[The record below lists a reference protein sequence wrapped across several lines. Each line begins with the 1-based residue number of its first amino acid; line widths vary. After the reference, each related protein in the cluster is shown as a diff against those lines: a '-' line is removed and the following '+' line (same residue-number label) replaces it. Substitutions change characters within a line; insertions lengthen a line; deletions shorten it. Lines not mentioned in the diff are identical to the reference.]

1 MSSCYK
7 ASIIC
12 SSIFLNTMIK
22 IYDLEYKC
30 RDLITN
36 EVIKN
41 TNSNTIK
48 QIIFASVNL
57 GLDALVILLFIIFI
71 FFFIIYP
78 VDKINRFWKYNRPS
92 YYDNCCSRWLC
103 ILIYELKEDYYFSNN
118 YNKSPKA
125 PKTCKK
131 VNVERNIPYQN
142 IQNDEKKENKENNK
156 INIYIDKMN
165 QKF

>member
-71 FFFIIYP
+71 FFLLY
-78 VDKINRFWKYNRPS
+78 
-92 YYDNCCSRWLC
+92 
-103 ILIYELKEDYYFSNN
+103 ILLIK
-118 YNKSPKA
+118 
-125 PKTCKK
+125 
-131 VNVERNIPYQN
+131 
-142 IQNDEKKENKENNK
+142 
-156 INIYIDKMN
+156 
-165 QKF
+165 